1 MELNKL
7 LEKITADFAKRPEI
21 LFAYLYG
28 SYAKGTATPQS
39 DVDICLVLDDK
50 NLPSDLYRYMFQ
62 IQEELTKL
70 AQGRKVEAIPRHTM
84 SYPLYYTAVLQ
95 GRPIYAKNEPD
106 RVSFELNAINN
117 FENIK
122 PFYDSVFE
130 DNMAGVTRRLDAR
143 QTGNPK

>member
-1 MELNKL
+1 MELNRILKKL
-7 LEKITADFAKRPEI
+7 TVDFAKRPEV
-21 LFAYLYG
+21 LYAYLYG
-28 SYAKGTATPQS
+28 SHAKGTATPQS

-50 NLPSDLYRYMFQ
+50 NLPSDLYRYMFK

-70 AQGRKVEAIPRHTM
+70 AQGHKVEAIPRQTM

-106 RVSFELNAINN
+106 RVPFELNTINN

-130 DNMAGVTRRLDAR
+130 NNMAGVTKRLNAR
-143 QTGNPK
+143 